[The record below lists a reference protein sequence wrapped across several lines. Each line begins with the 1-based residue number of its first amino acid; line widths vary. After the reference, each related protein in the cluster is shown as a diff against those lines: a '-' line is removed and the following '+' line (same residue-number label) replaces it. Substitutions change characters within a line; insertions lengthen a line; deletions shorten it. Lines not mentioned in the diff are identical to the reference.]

1 MRPKRPPTKS
11 KHNVIMFGRGTG
23 SPFVTPPGTGAAAR
37 FSFGDVMIMVS
48 SAAKTRKKKKTTM
61 EGLTCKLIGLI
72 VLSSLNLAFV

>member
-1 MRPKRPPTKS
+1 M
-11 KHNVIMFGRGTG
+11 
-23 SPFVTPPGTGAAAR
+23 TPPGTGAAAR